1 MSHTKIISLAFI
13 IGTVG
18 AGAVFADAN
27 HHGASGDS
35 EAEVFTERAGNSKMN
50 SASQM
55 GGGMMGASQMGN
67 HQEIMMSMMHIMMK
81 MHGGM
86 MGYTG
91 MGTTAF
97 QTGPFSMM
105 GSNMM
110 SGMDLN
116 GDGMLTSEEAHEKL
130 QSMHMMADNDAD
142 GSLSLE
148 EFEPFHAAMMRENMV
163 DTFQI
168 LDVDGDGKVTQG
180 EMVSPADQMGMK
192 HGQIGK

>member
-1 MSHTKIISLAFI
+1 MSHTKLISLAFV

-18 AGAVFADAN
+18 AGAAFADAN

-35 EAEVFTERAGNSKMN
+35 EAAVAAEKAGNGKMY

-55 GGGMMGASQMGN
+55 GSGMMSASQMGN
-67 HQEIMMSMMHIMMK
+67 HQEMMMSMMHMMMK

-86 MGYTG
+86 MGKTG
-91 MGTTAF
+91 MGATAF
-97 QTGPFSMM
+97 QNGPFSMM

-110 SGMDLN
+110 NGMDLD
-116 GDGMLTSEEAHEKL
+116 GDGRLTSEEAHKKL
-130 QSMHMMADNDAD
+130 QSMHMMADKD
-142 GSLSLE
+142 GNGALSLE

-163 DTFQI
+163 DTFQM
-168 LDVDGDGKVTQG
+168 LDADGDGKVTQG